1 MRKYICFVFVV
12 TVLMFGSC
20 GSTTTVT
27 STEQHHVSDMMNRID
42 SLISSRSVIRQDS
55 AWRESVMR
63 QFQSIR
69 EKSDTS
75 RTTVVDTAGNVIR
88 EKIIINNVRE
98 TTSERER
105 LEREVLMH
113 RMEKMD
119 STMSKM
125 IDHQK
130 HTDSLLQ
137 AKQTVK
143 EVPAKLS
150 WWQQT
155 RLHLA
160 NIMLYLALGYAIWW
174 IFQKKTWWLSLITKV
189 FR

>member
-27 STEQHHVSDMMNRID
+27 STEQHHVIDMMNRID
-42 SLISSRSVIRQDS
+42 SLISSRIVIRQDS

-75 RTTVVDTAGNVIR
+75 RTTVVDTAGNIIR

-98 TTSERER
+98 TTSESER
-105 LEREVLMH
+105 LEREVLHH
-113 RMEKMD
+113 RLEKMD

-174 IFQKKTWWLSLITKV
+174 LFQKKTWWLSLITKV